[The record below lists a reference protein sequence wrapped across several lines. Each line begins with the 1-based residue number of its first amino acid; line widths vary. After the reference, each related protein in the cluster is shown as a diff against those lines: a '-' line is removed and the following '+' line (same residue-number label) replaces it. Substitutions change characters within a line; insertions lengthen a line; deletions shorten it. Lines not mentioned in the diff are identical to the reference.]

1 MSAISVQIYNT
12 VCRNTSGQVEMSPK
26 VVAVCFQGLAIGI
39 LEELEVFC
47 CWSHDISLVP
57 SLHKASR
64 RSDFPRQPFI
74 IKLIP
79 DSFSQLIPNSFHCG
93 MTVYL

>member
-39 LEELEVFC
+39 LEELEGVLL
-47 CWSHDISLVP
+47 LV
-57 SLHKASR
+57 
-64 RSDFPRQPFI
+64 
-74 IKLIP
+74 
-79 DSFSQLIPNSFHCG
+79 
-93 MTVYL
+93 T